1 MSYLKTIEWEIVPQE
16 SPKII
21 RNCSKC
27 GCKAHF
33 INSGNFRVNANGN
46 HIDVWLIYQ
55 CEKCKTT
62 YNMTI
67 YTRINPSKLE
77 RDEYEKYLAN
87 DYELAMQYGF
97 DAQVLQKNKLEVD
110 WEGVKY
116 KVISKEFDKD
126 IEKMNNCTTC
136 KRQVRIRIKCK
147 YPIKIRLDKI
157 ISEQFEVSRNKVKK
171 LIEEGMI
178 YSMQKENIS
187 KAAVFD
193 GLEIVV
199 NSIELTGEMEMDN
212 AC

>member
-1 MSYLKTIEWEIVPQE
+1 MSCFKTIEWEIVPVT

-21 RNCSKC
+21 RNCAKC
-27 GCKAHF
+27 GCKSHF

-46 HIDVWLIYQ
+46 HIDIWLIYQ

-67 YTRINPSKLE
+67 HTRINPCKLE
-77 RDEYEKYLAN
+77 IYEYEKYLTN

-97 DAQVLQKNKLEVD
+97 NAQVLQKNKLEVD
-110 WEGVKY
+110 WDGVEY
-116 KVISKEFDKD
+116 QIISKEFDRD
-126 IEKMNNCTTC
+126 IEKINNCTTYQ
-136 KRQVRIRIKCK
+136 RQVRIHIKCK

-157 ISEQFEVSRNKVKK
+157 ISEQLDVSRNKVKR
-171 LIEEGMI
+171 LIEEGVM
-178 YSMQKENIS
+178 YSTQKENLL
-187 KAAVFD
+187 KTAVFD

-199 NSIELTGEMEMDN
+199 DNIKLMEMMEMDN